1 MKGNENKPHIGI
13 FGRRNVG
20 KSTLIN
26 LLAGQEISIVNDTPG
41 TTTDPVKKTVEI
53 SGIGPLVL
61 IDTAGVDD
69 EGELG
74 LLRVEKS
81 YAVLPSCD
89 LAIVLFW
96 EKDFGAVERDIISR
110 CQQSEVP
117 FVLISAIEHPLSRE
131 DFAAIA
137 QEFSEPLLL
146 SFPSP
151 DRRTVEDLLR
161 RHLPQS
167 AYKTSSLLG
176 DTIKAGDTVVLV
188 TPIDASAPEGRMIL
202 PQVQVLRDILD
213 HDARAF
219 FCKET
224 DLAATLLSL
233 KEPPALVVT
242 DSQVFSI
249 VASIVPPEVRLTS
262 FSMVLAR
269 AKGPFADYVKGTPA
283 IDSLADGDKV
293 LILESCSHDIT
304 CEDIGRVKLP
314 ALLKKRTGKSLECTV
329 VAGLSPIPADISGYK
344 LVIQCGGCVI
354 TSRQLQGRLQPAIN
368 AGIPVTNYGLAL
380 AYLNGI
386 FHRAIDGLA
395 PRR

>member
-74 LLRVEKS
+74 LRRVEKS
-81 YAVLPSCD
+81 YSVLPQCD

-96 EKDFGAVERDIISR
+96 EKNFGSVEREIIAR
-110 CQQSEVP
+110 CQQHKVP
-117 FVLISAIEHPLSRE
+117 FVLISAIENDLSQT
-131 DFAAIA
+131 DFSSIA

-146 SFPSP
+146 RYYAP
-151 DRRTVEDLLR
+151 DRQLVEDFLR
-161 RHLPQS
+161 RHLPES
-167 AYKTSSLLG
+167 SYNNHSLLG
-176 DTIKAGDTVVLV
+176 DTIKAGDIVVLV
-188 TPIDASAPEGRMIL
+188 TPIDASAPEGRIIL

-213 HDARAF
+213 HDAKAY

-224 DLAATLLSL
+224 DLEATLCSL
-233 KEPPALVVT
+233 KEPPSLVIT
-242 DSQVFSI
+242 DSQVFAT

-269 AKGPFADYVKGTPA
+269 AKGPFDDYVKGTPS
-283 IDSLADGDKV
+283 IDSLKDGDKV

-314 ALLKKRTGKSLECTV
+314 ALLKKRTGKNLQCTV
-329 VAGLSPIPADISGYK
+329 VAGLSPIPADIADYK

-354 TSRQLQGRLQPAIN
+354 TSRQLASRLQPAID
-368 AGIPVTNYGLAL
+368 AGVPVSNYGIAL

-386 FHRAIDGLA
+386 FHRAIDGLQ
-395 PRR
+395 PCK